1 MSNPTPPGDTTPP
14 ASTSVPATPPIGKPY
29 PQCTS
34 GMAYDAST
42 MPGSVATFRTC
53 SKDLS
58 ARASGSR
65 PDVANTMLGTRIGG
79 SSSIRKRVGVS
90 SKIFP
95 LGPGGQFGVCNCL
108 HLDALERG
116 PPRSAHLIPTATQ
129 NRRPLSCNPLDGT

>member
-1 MSNPTPPGDTTPP
+1 MRCRTQPPPGATTPP

-65 PDVANTMLGTRIGG
+65 PDVANTMPGTRIGG
-79 SSSIRKRVGVS
+79 SSSIRKRY
-90 SKIFP
+90 
-95 LGPGGQFGVCNCL
+95 GGLLDDLHARPWGTIRCCNSL
-108 HLDALERG
+108 HLDALERDHH
-116 PPRSAHLIPTATQ
+116 AQQI
-129 NRRPLSCNPLDGT
+129 